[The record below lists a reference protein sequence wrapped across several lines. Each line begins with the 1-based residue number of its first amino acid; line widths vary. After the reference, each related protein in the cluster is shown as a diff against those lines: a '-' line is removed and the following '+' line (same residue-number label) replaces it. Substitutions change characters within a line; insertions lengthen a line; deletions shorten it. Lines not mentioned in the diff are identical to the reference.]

1 MKFEDL
7 LLEIGGFGRF
17 QIFILF
23 ILCLPR
29 INLPMHFL
37 LHNFLAATPS
47 HHCAI
52 PHQEAF
58 VNFTMEEVL
67 LISIPREPDGT
78 FRSCEMFSQPQF
90 HLLLN
95 SSLQSENKSI
105 IQHCQHGWVYD
116 HSQFTSTISTEW
128 DLVCEQRG
136 LNQATATFFFI
147 GVTMGAVVFGYFSDR
162 FDAFQAPVLMGR
174 KTMLLLSLVCS
185 VIFGMLSAASVSY
198 SMLVITRTLTGV
210 ALSGVSLIVL
220 PLGMEWVDVQHRTF
234 SGILTS
240 IFWSI
245 GNMLLAMVAYLVRE
259 WHWLLVAV
267 TGPCLLSIV
276 GLWWVPESARWLIA
290 NGKVK
295 QAHRDVL
302 RCARMNGRKD
312 FAVSPEALRRM
323 ATDKKPGGSYSYIS
337 LFRTP
342 VLRKISLCSGAVW
355 FGVSFSYYG
364 MSMNLTGFGLNMY
377 LSQFVFG
384 IIEIPAKMIMY
395 VLVNRVGRRKSQAWA
410 LILTGL
416 CIGAN
421 ALFCYMQYLLKG
433 KFPFSFTSLRSAVA
447 IMGKGFSEAA
457 FTTVFLYTSELY
469 PTVLRQNG
477 MGYTSFVARLG
488 GALAPLIFLLD
499 EVWRSLPE
507 VTYCGVAV
515 CCGLVAFLLPETL
528 NVRLPEGI
536 EDIEKA
542 QVKGRPQI
550 SAPEGMPLQSLLK

>member
-7 LLEIGGFGRF
+7 LLETGGFGRF
-17 QIFILF
+17 QILILF
-23 ILCLPR
+23 LLCFPR

-58 VNFTMEEVL
+58 VNLTTEELL

-90 HLLLN
+90 YLLLLN
-95 SSLQSENKSI
+95 SSLQPENDSLIEDCK
-105 IQHCQHGWVYD
+105 HGWVYD
-116 HSQFTSTISTEW
+116 HSQFTSTTATQW

-147 GVTMGAVVFGYFSDR
+147 GVTVGAVIFGYLSDR
-162 FDAFQAPVLMGR
+162 YGR
-174 KTMLLLSLVCS
+174 KAMLLVSLVCS
-185 VIFGMLSAASVSY
+185 GMFGMLSAASTSY
-198 SMLVITRTLTGV
+198 SMLAITRTLTGV
-210 ALSGVSLIVL
+210 ALSGISLIIL
-220 PLGMEWVDVQHRTF
+220 PLGMEWVDVQHRTL

-245 GNMLLAMVAYLVRE
+245 GNMLLAMLAYLVRD
-259 WHWLLVAV
+259 WRWLLVAV
-267 TGPCLLSIV
+267 TGPCFPSIIC
-276 GLWWVPESARWLIA
+276 LWWVPESARWLIA

-295 QAHRDVL
+295 QAHRHLL

-312 FAVSPEALRRM
+312 FAVSPEALRKM
-323 ATDKKPGGSYSYIS
+323 TTEKKSGENYSYIS

-342 VLRKISLCSGAVW
+342 VLQKISLCSGAVW
-355 FGVSFSYYG
+355 FGVAFSYYG
-364 MSMNLTGFGLNMY
+364 MSLNLTGFGLNMY

-384 IIEIPAKMIMY
+384 IIEIPAKLIMY
-395 VLVNRVGRRKSQAWA
+395 VLVNRVGRRQSQAWT
-410 LILTGL
+410 LILAGL

-421 ALFCYMQYLLKG
+421 VIIPK
-433 KFPFSFTSLRSAVA
+433 SFTSMRSVVA
-447 IMGKGFSEAA
+447 IMGKGFSESA

-469 PTVLRQNG
+469 PTILRQNG
-477 MGYTSFVARLG
+477 MGYTSFVARIG
-488 GALAPLIFLLD
+488 GALAPLVFLLD
-499 EVWRSLPE
+499 DVWRSLPE

-515 CCGLVAFLLPETL
+515 CCGSVAFLLPETL
-528 NVRLPEGI
+528 NVHLPEGI
-536 EDIEKA
+536 EDVEKT
-542 QVKGRPQI
+542 QVRGPLQI
-550 SAPEGMPLQSLLK
+550 GAPEGVPLQSRLK

>member
-7 LLEIGGFGRF
+7 LLETGGFGRF
-17 QIFILF
+17 QILILF
-23 ILCLPR
+23 LLCLPR

-37 LHNFLAATPS
+37 LHSFLAATPS

-52 PHQEAF
+52 PRQEAF
-58 VNFTMEEVL
+58 VNLTTEELL
-67 LISIPREPDGT
+67 LISIPQESDGT
-78 FRSCEMFSQPQF
+78 FRSCEMFLQPQF
-90 HLLLN
+90 YLLLN
-95 SSLQSENKSI
+95 SSLQPENDSI
-105 IQHCQHGWVYD
+105 IEDCKYGWVYD
-116 HSQFTSTISTEW
+116 HSQFTSTIATQW

-147 GVTMGAVVFGYFSDR
+147 GVTVGAVIFGYLSDR
-162 FDAFQAPVLMGR
+162 YGR
-174 KTMLLLSLVCS
+174 KAMLLVSLVCS
-185 VIFGMLSAASVSY
+185 VIFGMLSAASTSY
-198 SMLVITRTLTGV
+198 SMLAITRTLTGV
-210 ALSGVSLIVL
+210 ALSGISLIVL
-220 PLGMEWVDVQHRTF
+220 PLGMEWVDVQHRTI

-245 GNMLLAMVAYLVRE
+245 GNMLLAMIAYLVRD
-259 WHWLLVAV
+259 WRWLLVAV
-267 TGPCLLSIV
+267 TGPCLLSIIC
-276 GLWWVPESARWLIA
+276 LWWVPESARWLIA

-295 QAHRDVL
+295 QAHRHLL

-312 FAVSPEALRRM
+312 FTVSPEALRRM
-323 ATDKKPGGSYSYIS
+323 TTEKKSGESYSYIS

-355 FGVSFSYYG
+355 FGVAFSYYG

-384 IIEIPAKMIMY
+384 IIEIPAKLIMY
-395 VLVNRVGRRKSQAWA
+395 VLVNRVGRRQSQAWT

-421 ALFCYMQYLLKG
+421 IIVPK
-433 KFPFSFTSLRSAVA
+433 SFTSMRSVVA
-447 IMGKGFSEAA
+447 IMGKGFSESA

-488 GALAPLIFLLD
+488 GALAPLVFLLD
-499 EVWRSLPE
+499 SVWRSLPE
-507 VTYCGVAV
+507 VTYCGMAV
-515 CCGLVAFLLPETL
+515 CCGSVAFLLPETL
-528 NVRLPEGI
+528 NVHLPEGI
-536 EDIEKA
+536 EDVEKT
-542 QVKGRPQI
+542 QVRGPLQI
-550 SAPEGMPLQSLLK
+550 SAPEGMPLQSRLK

>member
-17 QIFILF
+17 QILILF
-23 ILCLPR
+23 VLCLAR

-37 LHNFLAATPS
+37 LHSFLAATPS

-58 VNFTMEEVL
+58 VNLTMEEIL

-95 SSLQSENKSI
+95 SSLQPENDSI
-105 IQHCQHGWVYD
+105 IQNCQHGWVYD
-116 HSQFTSTISTEW
+116 HSQFTSTISTQW

-147 GVTMGAVVFGYFSDR
+147 GVTIGAVVFGYLSDR
-162 FDAFQAPVLMGR
+162 FDPFQAVPSGLR
-174 KTMLLLSLVCS
+174 ANRND
-185 VIFGMLSAASVSY
+185 IFSPRS
-198 SMLVITRTLTGV
+198 R
-210 ALSGVSLIVL
+210 
-220 PLGMEWVDVQHRTF
+220 
-234 SGILTS
+234 
-240 IFWSI
+240 
-245 GNMLLAMVAYLVRE
+245 
-259 WHWLLVAV
+259 
-267 TGPCLLSIV
+267 
-276 GLWWVPESARWLIA
+276 WVPESARWLIA

-295 QAHRDVL
+295 QAHKHLL
-302 RCARMNGRKD
+302 RCARMNGMKD
-312 FAVSPEALRRM
+312 FALSPEALRTIT
-323 ATDKKPGGSYSYIS
+323 TDKKPGESYSYIS

-355 FGVSFSYYG
+355 FGVAFSYYG
-364 MSMNLTGFGLNMY
+364 MSMKLTGFGLNMY

-384 IIEIPAKMIMY
+384 IIEIPAKVIVY
-395 VLVNRVGRRKSQAWA
+395 VLVNRIGRRQSQAWS

-421 ALFCYMQYLLKG
+421 III
-433 KFPFSFTSLRSAVA
+433 PEPFTSLRSVVA
-447 IMGKGFSEAA
+447 ITGKGLSEAA

-488 GALAPLIFLLD
+488 GALAPLVFLLD

-515 CCGLVAFLLPETL
+515 CCGSVAFLLPETL

-536 EDIEKA
+536 EDIEKT
-542 QVKGRPQI
+542 QCPTLL
-550 SAPEGMPLQSLLK
+550 PLIPHPWVATDQGTA

>member
-7 LLEIGGFGRF
+7 LLEIDGFGKF
-17 QIFILF
+17 QILILF

-29 INLPMHFL
+29 MNLPMHFL

-58 VNFTMEEVL
+58 VNLTTEEVL

-78 FRSCEMFSQPQF
+78 FKSCEMFSQPQF

-95 SSLQSENKSI
+95 SSLQPENNSI
-105 IQHCQHGWVYD
+105 IQQCQHGWVYD
-116 HSQFTSTISTEW
+116 HSQFTSTISTQW

-147 GVTMGAVVFGYFSDR
+147 GVTMGAVVFGYLSDR
-162 FDAFQAPVLMGR
+162 FDPFQAVPPGQ
-174 KTMLLLSLVCS
+174 T
-185 VIFGMLSAASVSY
+185 
-198 SMLVITRTLTGV
+198 V
-210 ALSGVSLIVL
+210 ALSWRRRPGTLPCFALVKQPCRPLPGEVLRVPPERCL
-220 PLGMEWVDVQHRTF
+220 PLAGMEWVDVEHRTF

-240 IFWSI
+240 MFWSI
-245 GNMLLAMVAYLVRE
+245 GNMLLAAVAYLVRE
-259 WHWLLVAV
+259 WRWLLVAV
-267 TGPCLLSIV
+267 TGPNSV
-276 GLWWVPESARWLIA
+276 FSPRSRWVPESARWLIA

-295 QAHRDVL
+295 R
-302 RCARMNGRKD
+302 ARRSRHM
-312 FAVSPEALRRM
+312 FFLSHFLSLSPS
-323 ATDKKPGGSYSYIS
+323 PH
-337 LFRTP
+337 TP
-342 VLRKISLCSGAVW
+342 CR
-355 FGVSFSYYG
+355 FGVAFSYYG

-384 IIEIPAKMIMY
+384 FIEIPAKMIMY
-395 VLVNRVGRRKSQAWA
+395 VLVNRVGRRQSQAWA

-421 ALFCYMQYLLKG
+421 IVIPKRKILFL
-433 KFPFSFTSLRSAVA
+433 A

-457 FTTVFLYTSELY
+457 FTTAFLYTCELY

-477 MGYTSFVARLG
+477 MGYSSFMARLG
-488 GALAPLIFLLD
+488 GALAPLVFLLD
-499 EVWRSLPE
+499 EVWTSLPE

-528 NVRLPEGI
+528 HVRLPEGI
-536 EDIEKA
+536 EDIEKTQEA
-542 QVKGRPQI
+542 GNIPLLSLQGSGAEDIGGRRRIKKPAGG
-550 SAPEGMPLQSLLK
+550 SYPTL

>member
-7 LLEIGGFGRF
+7 LLETGGFGRF
-17 QIFILF
+17 QILILF

-58 VNFTMEEVL
+58 VNLTVEEVL
-67 LISIPREPDGT
+67 LISIPRDPDGT

-95 SSLQSENKSI
+95 SSLQPENNSI
-105 IQHCQHGWVYD
+105 VQNCQHGWVYD
-116 HSQFTSTISTEW
+116 HSQFTSTIATQW

-136 LNQATATFFFI
+136 LNQATATFFFT
-147 GVTMGAVVFGYFSDR
+147 GVTMGAVVFGYLSDR
-162 FDAFQAPVLMGR
+162 FGR
-174 KTMLLLSLVCS
+174 KAMLLLSLVCS

-198 SMLVITRTLTGV
+198 SMLAITRTLTGV
-210 ALSGVSLIVL
+210 ALSGASLIVL
-220 PLGMEWVDVQHRTF
+220 PLGMEWVDIQHRTL
-234 SGILTS
+234 SGILSS

-245 GNMLLAMVAYLVRE
+245 GNMLLATVAYLVRE

-267 TGPCLLSIV
+267 TGPCLLSAAC
-276 GLWWVPESARWLIA
+276 LWWVPESARWLIA

-295 QAHRDVL
+295 QAHRHLL

-312 FAVSPEALRRM
+312 FAVSLEVRNWRSRHVRM
-323 ATDKKPGGSYSYIS
+323 ATEKKPGESYSYIS

-355 FGVSFSYYG
+355 FGVTFSYYG
-364 MSMNLTGFGLNMY
+364 MSMNLTGIGLNMY

-384 IIEIPAKMIMY
+384 IIEIPAKVIMY
-395 VLVNRVGRRKSQAWA
+395 VLVNRIGRRQSQAWA

-421 ALFCYMQYLLKG
+421 VIIPK
-433 KFPFSFTSLRSAVA
+433 PFTSLRSVVA
-447 IMGKGFSEAA
+447 IMGKGLSEAA

-488 GALAPLIFLLD
+488 GALAPLVFLLD

-515 CCGLVAFLLPETL
+515 CCGSVAFLLPETL
-528 NVRLPEGI
+528 NVHLPEGI
-536 EDIEKA
+536 EDIE
-542 QVKGRPQI
+542 
-550 SAPEGMPLQSLLK
+550 

>member
-23 ILCLPR
+23 SLCLPR

-58 VNFTMEEVL
+58 VNLTMEEVL
-67 LISIPREPDGT
+67 LISIPQEPDGT
-78 FRSCEMFSQPQF
+78 YSSCEMFSQPQF

-95 SSLQSENKSI
+95 SSLQPENDSI

-116 HSQFTSTISTEW
+116 HSQFTSTISTQW

-147 GVTMGAVVFGYFSDR
+147 GVTMGAVIFGYLSDR
-162 FDAFQAPVLMGR
+162 FGR
-174 KTMLLLSLVCS
+174 KAMLLLSLVFS

-198 SMLVITRTLTGV
+198 SMLAITRTLTGV
-210 ALSGVSLIVL
+210 ALSGVSLIIL
-220 PLGMEWVDVQHRTF
+220 PFGMEWVDIKHRTF

-276 GLWWVPESARWLIA
+276 CLWWVPESARWLIA

-295 QAHRDVL
+295 QAQRHL
-302 RCARMNGRKD
+302 LQCARMNGRKD
-312 FAVSPEALRRM
+312 FTVSPEALRRM
-323 ATDKKPGGSYSYIS
+323 STNKKPGQSYSCIS

-355 FGVSFSYYG
+355 FGVAFSYYG

-377 LSQFVFG
+377 LSQFVLG

-395 VLVNRVGRRKSQAWA
+395 VLVNRVGRRQSQAWA

-416 CIGAN
+416 SIGAN
-421 ALFCYMQYLLKG
+421 VIIPKSETL
-433 KFPFSFTSLRSAVA
+433 FSFTSLRPVVA

-469 PTVLRQNG
+469 PTILRQNG

-488 GALAPLIFLLD
+488 GALAPLVFLLD

-515 CCGLVAFLLPETL
+515 CCGSVAFLLPETL

-542 QVKGRPQI
+542 Q
-550 SAPEGMPLQSLLK
+550 

>member
-17 QIFILF
+17 QISILF

-58 VNFTMEEVL
+58 VNLTVEEVL

-95 SSLQSENKSI
+95 SSLQPENNSI

-116 HSQFTSTISTEW
+116 HSQFTSTIATQVWTESHAPAVAGVLCRIW
-128 DLVCEQRG
+128 DAERRLRLLQHAGHHADPHRG
-136 LNQATATFFFI
+136 GPERHLPYYIA
-147 GVTMGAVVFGYFSDR
+147 FGPLPGEVLC
-162 FDAFQAPVLMGR
+162 APAER
-174 KTMLLLSLVCS
+174 CS
-185 VIFGMLSAASVSY
+185 
-198 SMLVITRTLTGV
+198 
-210 ALSGVSLIVL
+210 
-220 PLGMEWVDVQHRTF
+220 PLAGMEWVDIQHRTF
-234 SGILTS
+234 SGILSS

-267 TGPCLLSIV
+267 TGPCLLSAAC
-276 GLWWVPESARWLIA
+276 LWWVPESARWLIA

-295 QAHRDVL
+295 QAHRHLL

-323 ATDKKPGGSYSYIS
+323 ATDKKPGESYSYIS

-355 FGVSFSYYG
+355 FGVAFSYYG

-384 IIEIPAKMIMY
+384 IIEIPAKMIVY
-395 VLVNRVGRRKSQAWA
+395 VLVNRIGRRQSQAWA

-421 ALFCYMQYLLKG
+421 IIIPK
-433 KFPFSFTSLRSAVA
+433 PFTSLRSVVA

-488 GALAPLIFLLD
+488 GALAPLVFLLD

-515 CCGLVAFLLPETL
+515 CCGSVAFLLPETL

-536 EDIEKA
+536 EDVEKA
-542 QVKGRPQI
+542 QVKGPPQT
-550 SAPEGMPLQSLLK
+550 SAPEGMPLQSPLK

>member
-23 ILCLPR
+23 SLCLPR

-58 VNFTMEEVL
+58 VNLTMEEVL
-67 LISIPREPDGT
+67 LISIPQEPDGT
-78 FRSCEMFSQPQF
+78 YSSCEMFSQPQF

-95 SSLQSENKSI
+95 SSLQPENDSI

-116 HSQFTSTISTEW
+116 HSQFTSTISTQW

-147 GVTMGAVVFGYFSDR
+147 GVTMGAVIFGYLSDR
-162 FDAFQAPVLMGR
+162 FDAFQAVAPGLQRQPGTLPHFDLVKKPCRPLPGEVPCVPAER
-174 KTMLLLSLVCS
+174 CLLL
-185 VIFGMLSAASVSY
+185 A
-198 SMLVITRTLTGV
+198 
-210 ALSGVSLIVL
+210 
-220 PLGMEWVDVQHRTF
+220 GMEWVDIKHRTF

-276 GLWWVPESARWLIA
+276 LGRHLPPSGLSAW
-290 NGKVK
+290 
-295 QAHRDVL
+295 QML
-302 RCARMNGRKD
+302 RMSTN
-312 FAVSPEALRRM
+312 
-323 ATDKKPGGSYSYIS
+323 KKPGQSYSCIS

-355 FGVSFSYYG
+355 FGVAFSYYG

-377 LSQFVFG
+377 LSQFVLG

-395 VLVNRVGRRKSQAWA
+395 VLVNRVGRRQSQAWA

-416 CIGAN
+416 SIGAN
-421 ALFCYMQYLLKG
+421 VIIPKSETLFL
-433 KFPFSFTSLRSAVA
+433 A

-469 PTVLRQNG
+469 PTILRQNG

-488 GALAPLIFLLD
+488 GALAPLVFLLD

-515 CCGLVAFLLPETL
+515 CCGSVAFLLPETL
-528 NVRLPEGI
+528 NVRLPEDHCTDFQKLPSIGLHTT
-536 EDIEKA
+536 
-542 QVKGRPQI
+542 RNT
-550 SAPEGMPLQSLLK
+550 MHQSKIPSVSHTKPNNLK

>member
-17 QIFILF
+17 QILILF

-58 VNFTMEEVL
+58 VNLTREEIL

-78 FRSCEMFSQPQF
+78 FKSCEMFLQPQF

-95 SSLQSENKSI
+95 SSLQPENNSI

-116 HSQFTSTISTEW
+116 HSQFTSTISTQW

-147 GVTMGAVVFGYFSDR
+147 GVTVGAVVFGYLSDR
-162 FDAFQAPVLMGR
+162 FGR
-174 KTMLLLSLVCS
+174 KAMLLLSLVCS

-198 SMLVITRTLTGV
+198 SMLAITRTLTGL

-220 PLGMEWVDVQHRTF
+220 PLGMEWVDIQHRTF
-234 SGILTS
+234 TGILSS

-276 GLWWVPESARWLIA
+276 CLWWVPESARWLIA

-295 QAHRDVL
+295 QAHQHLL

-312 FAVSPEALRRM
+312 FVVSPEVRNCKSEHILPLSF
-323 ATDKKPGGSYSYIS
+323 TPSPGESYSYIS

-342 VLRKISLCSGAVW
+342 VLRKISLCAGAVW
-355 FGVSFSYYG
+355 FGVAFSYYG
-364 MSMNLTGFGLNMY
+364 MSMNLTGFGLNIY
-377 LSQFVFG
+377 ISQFVFG
-384 IIEIPAKMIMY
+384 VIEIPAKMIMY
-395 VLVNRVGRRKSQAWA
+395 VLVNRVGRRQSQAWT

-416 CIGAN
+416 CIGVN
-421 ALFCYMQYLLKG
+421 VIVPKT
-433 KFPFSFTSLRSAVA
+433 FSSLRSVVA

-477 MGYTSFVARLG
+477 MGYASFMARLG
-488 GALAPLIFLLD
+488 GSLAPLMFLLD

-507 VTYCGVAV
+507 VTYCGIAV
-515 CCGLVAFLLPETL
+515 CCGSVAFLLPETL

-536 EDIEKA
+536 EDIE
-542 QVKGRPQI
+542 
-550 SAPEGMPLQSLLK
+550 

>member
-7 LLEIGGFGRF
+7 LLEIDGFGKF
-17 QIFILF
+17 QILILF

-29 INLPMHFL
+29 MNLPMHFL

-58 VNFTMEEVL
+58 VNLTTEEVL

-78 FRSCEMFSQPQF
+78 FKSCEMFSQPQF

-95 SSLQSENKSI
+95 SSLQPENNSI
-105 IQHCQHGWVYD
+105 IQECQHGWVYD
-116 HSQFTSTISTEW
+116 HSQFTSTISTQVTPGELSW
-128 DLVCEQRG
+128 RTRPGTLPRFALVKKPCRPLPRE
-136 LNQATATFFFI
+136 
-147 GVTMGAVVFGYFSDR
+147 
-162 FDAFQAPVLMGR
+162 VLCIPPER
-174 KTMLLLSLVCS
+174 C
-185 VIFGMLSAASVSY
+185 
-198 SMLVITRTLTGV
+198 
-210 ALSGVSLIVL
+210 L
-220 PLGMEWVDVQHRTF
+220 PLAGMEWVDVEHRTF

-240 IFWSI
+240 MFWSI
-245 GNMLLAMVAYLVRE
+245 GNMLLAAIAYLVRE
-259 WHWLLVAV
+259 WRWLLVAV

-276 GLWWVPESARWLIA
+276 SGCDLPPLPREWGKSCNADPRIGSSDPKRSGTRLCLALGL
-290 NGKVK
+290 
-295 QAHRDVL
+295 
-302 RCARMNGRKD
+302 
-312 FAVSPEALRRM
+312 
-323 ATDKKPGGSYSYIS
+323 PGGGSSNE
-337 LFRTP
+337 
-342 VLRKISLCSGAVW
+342 
-355 FGVSFSYYG
+355 FGVAFSYYG

-384 IIEIPAKMIMY
+384 FIEIPAKMIMY
-395 VLVNRVGRRKSQAWA
+395 VLVNRVGRRQSQAWA

-421 ALFCYMQYLLKG
+421 IVIPR
-433 KFPFSFTSLRSAVA
+433 PFTPLRSAVA

-457 FTTVFLYTSELY
+457 FTTAFLYTCELY

-477 MGYTSFVARLG
+477 MGYSSFMARLG
-488 GALAPLIFLLD
+488 GALAPLVFLLD

-528 NVRLPEGI
+528 HVRLPEGI
-536 EDIEKA
+536 EDIEKTH
-542 QVKGRPQI
+542 
-550 SAPEGMPLQSLLK
+550 LLTGLMHSS

>member
-17 QIFILF
+17 QILTLS
-23 ILCLPR
+23 ILCLTR
-29 INLPMHFL
+29 TNLPMHFL

-52 PHQEAF
+52 PQQEAF
-58 VNFTMEEVL
+58 MNLTMEEVL

-78 FRSCEMFSQPQF
+78 FRSCEMFSHPQF

-95 SSLQSENKSI
+95 SSLQPENNSI

-116 HSQFTSTISTEW
+116 HSQFTSTISTQW

-147 GVTMGAVVFGYFSDR
+147 GVTMGAVVFGYLSDR
-162 FDAFQAPVLMGR
+162 FGR
-174 KTMLLLSLVCS
+174 KAMLLLSLVCS
-185 VIFGMLSAASVSY
+185 VIFGMLSASSVSY

-210 ALSGVSLIVL
+210 ALSGISLIVI
-220 PLGMEWVDVQHRTF
+220 PFAMEWVDIQHRTF
-234 SGILTS
+234 SGVLIS

-245 GNMLLAMVAYLVRE
+245 GNMLLAMIAYLVRE

-276 GLWWVPESARWLIA
+276 CLWWVPESARWLIA

-295 QAHRDVL
+295 QAHRHLL

-312 FAVSPEALRRM
+312 FAVSPELFLSFHLPQALRRM
-323 ATDKKPGGSYSYIS
+323 TTDKKPGESYSYIS

-355 FGVSFSYYG
+355 FGVAFSYYG
-364 MSMNLTGFGLNMY
+364 MSMNLTGFGLNVY

-395 VLVNRVGRRKSQAWA
+395 VLVNRLGRRQSQAWA

-421 ALFCYMQYLLKG
+421 VIIPK
-433 KFPFSFTSLRSAVA
+433 PFTSLRSVVA

-488 GALAPLIFLLD
+488 GALAPLVFLLD
-499 EVWRSLPE
+499 EVWKPLPE

-515 CCGLVAFLLPETL
+515 CCGMVAFLLPETL

-536 EDIEKA
+536 EDIE
-542 QVKGRPQI
+542 
-550 SAPEGMPLQSLLK
+550 

>member
-7 LLEIGGFGRF
+7 FLEIGGFGRF
-17 QIFILF
+17 QILVLF

-37 LHNFLAATPS
+37 LHNFLAATPP

-52 PHQEAF
+52 PPQEAF
-58 VNFTMEEVL
+58 ENLTTEEVL
-67 LISIPREPDGT
+67 LISIPRDPDGT

-90 HLLLN
+90 QLLLN
-95 SSLQSENKSI
+95 SSLQPENSSTT
-105 IQHCQHGWVYD
+105 QHCQHGWVYD
-116 HSQFTSTISTEW
+116 HSQFTSTIATQW

-147 GVTMGAVVFGYFSDR
+147 GVTIGA
-162 FDAFQAPVLMGR
+162 
-174 KTMLLLSLVCS
+174 
-185 VIFGMLSAASVSY
+185 VIFGYLSDSGAF
-198 SMLVITRTLTGV
+198 LEENTRDVTSLCPCLKPCRPLPGG
-210 ALSGVSLIVL
+210 ALCVPAERCL
-220 PLGMEWVDVQHRTF
+220 PLAGMEWVDIQHRTF

-259 WHWLLVAV
+259 WHWLLVANCSAV
-267 TGPCLLSIV
+267 ETYGESKVELGKAKAPACGGFPKSTAAELSPPFH
-276 GLWWVPESARWLIA
+276 LP
-290 NGKVK
+290 
-295 QAHRDVL
+295 Q
-302 RCARMNGRKD
+302 
-312 FAVSPEALRRM
+312 ALRKM

-355 FGVSFSYYG
+355 FGVAFSYYG

-384 IIEIPAKMIMY
+384 VIEIPAKIIMY
-395 VLVNRVGRRKSQAWA
+395 VLVNRVGRRQSQAWS

-421 ALFCYMQYLLKG
+421 IIIPK
-433 KFPFSFTSLRSAVA
+433 PFTSLRSIVA
-447 IMGKGFSEAA
+447 IMGKGFSESA

-488 GALAPLIFLLD
+488 GALAPLVFLLD

-515 CCGLVAFLLPETL
+515 CCGSVAFLLPETL
-528 NVRLPEGI
+528 NVCLPEGI
-536 EDIEKA
+536 EDQKTHAGISLRMGKP
-542 QVKGRPQI
+542 QVCVPNPQRRKPDFADYFNVVCV
-550 SAPEGMPLQSLLK
+550 STL

>member
-17 QIFILF
+17 QILILA

-58 VNFTMEEVL
+58 ANLTAEEVL
-67 LISIPREPDGT
+67 LISIPRKPDGT
-78 FRSCEMFSQPQF
+78 FSSCEMFSQPQF

-95 SSLQSENKSI
+95 SSLQPENKSL

-116 HSQFTSTISTEW
+116 HSQFTSTISTQW

-147 GVTMGAVVFGYFSDR
+147 GVTVGAGVFGYLSDR
-162 FDAFQAPVLMGR
+162 FGR
-174 KTMLLLSLVCS
+174 KAMLQLSLVCS
-185 VIFGMLSAASVSY
+185 VGFGMLSAASVSY
-198 SMLVITRTLTGV
+198 TMLAITRTLTGV
-210 ALSGVSLIVL
+210 AMSGLSLIVL
-220 PLGMEWVDVQHRTF
+220 PLGLEWVDVQHRTLT
-234 SGILTS
+234 GILVS
-240 IFWSI
+240 IFWSV
-245 GNMLLAMVAYLVRE
+245 GNMLLALAAYLVRE

-276 GLWWVPESARWLIA
+276 CLWWVPESARWLIA
-290 NGKVK
+290 RGKVK
-295 QAHRDVL
+295 QAHRHLL
-302 RCARMNGRKD
+302 RCARVNGRKD
-312 FAVSPEALRRM
+312 FAVSPEVRSWRLRHVFFFSHFSM
-323 ATDKKPGGSYSYIS
+323 AGSYSYIS

-342 VLRKISLCSGAVW
+342 VLRRISLCSGVVW
-355 FGVSFSYYG
+355 FGVAFSYYG
-364 MSMNLTGFGLNMY
+364 MSMNLTGFGLSIY

-384 IIEIPAKMIMY
+384 VIEIPAKMVMY
-395 VLVNRVGRRKSQAWA
+395 VLVNRAGRRQSQAWT

-421 ALFCYMQYLLKG
+421 IAI
-433 KFPFSFTSLRSAVA
+433 PTSLPALRSVVA

-469 PTVLRQNG
+469 PTILRQNG
-477 MGYTSFVARLG
+477 MGYTSFLARLG
-488 GALAPLIFLLD
+488 GALAPLMFLLD

-515 CCGLVAFLLPETL
+515 CSGAVAFLLPETL

-536 EDIEKA
+536 EDIE
-542 QVKGRPQI
+542 
-550 SAPEGMPLQSLLK
+550 

>member
-58 VNFTMEEVL
+58 VNLTMEEVL
-67 LISIPREPDGT
+67 LISIPQEPDGT
-78 FRSCEMFSQPQF
+78 YSSCEMFSQPQF

-95 SSLQSENKSI
+95 SSLQPENNSI

-116 HSQFTSTISTEW
+116 HSQFTSTISTQW

-147 GVTMGAVVFGYFSDR
+147 GVTMGAVIFGYLSDR
-162 FDAFQAPVLMGR
+162 FDPCRPLPGEVPCVPAER
-174 KTMLLLSLVCS
+174 CLLL
-185 VIFGMLSAASVSY
+185 A
-198 SMLVITRTLTGV
+198 
-210 ALSGVSLIVL
+210 
-220 PLGMEWVDVQHRTF
+220 GMEWVDIQHRTF

-267 TGPCLLSIV
+267 TGPCLLT
-276 GLWWVPESARWLIA
+276 RWLV
-290 NGKVK
+290 GMGLFPSFHLS
-295 QAHRDVL
+295 Q
-302 RCARMNGRKD
+302 
-312 FAVSPEALRRM
+312 ALRRM
-323 ATDKKPGGSYSYIS
+323 STNKKPGQSYSYIS

-342 VLRKISLCSGAVW
+342 VLRKISLCSGAV
-355 FGVSFSYYG
+355 FGVAFSYYG

-377 LSQFVFG
+377 LSQFLLG
-384 IIEIPAKMIMY
+384 IVEIPAKMIMY
-395 VLVNRVGRRKSQAWA
+395 VLVNRVGRRQSQAWA

-416 CIGAN
+416 SIGAN
-421 ALFCYMQYLLKG
+421 VIIPKT
-433 KFPFSFTSLRSAVA
+433 FTSLRPVVA

-469 PTVLRQNG
+469 PTILRQNG

-488 GALAPLIFLLD
+488 GALAPLVFLLD

-507 VTYCGVAV
+507 VMYCGVAV
-515 CCGLVAFLLPETL
+515 CCGSVAFLLPETL

-542 QVKGRPQI
+542 Q
-550 SAPEGMPLQSLLK
+550 

>member
-17 QIFILF
+17 QILILF

-47 HHCAI
+47 HRCAI

-58 VNFTMEEVL
+58 VNLTVEEVL

-78 FRSCEMFSQPQF
+78 FRSCEMFSRPQF
-90 HLLLN
+90 QLLLN
-95 SSLQSENKSI
+95 SSLRPENDSI
-105 IQHCQHGWVYD
+105 IQPCQHGWAYD
-116 HSQFTSTISTEW
+116 HSQFTSTISTQW

-147 GVTMGAVVFGYFSDR
+147 GVTMGAVVFGYLSDR
-162 FDAFQAPVLMGR
+162 FGR

-185 VIFGMLSAASVSY
+185 VVFGMLSAASVSY
-198 SMLVITRTLTGV
+198 SMLAVTRTLTGV

-220 PLGMEWVDVQHRTF
+220 PLGMEWVDIQHRTLT
-234 SGILTS
+234 GILTS

-276 GLWWVPESARWLIA
+276 CLWWVPESARWLIA

-295 QAHRDVL
+295 QAHRHLL
-302 RCARMNGRKD
+302 RCARMNRRKD
-312 FAVSPEALRRM
+312 FALLLPSSHLSQALRRM
-323 ATDKKPGGSYSYIS
+323 ATDKKPGESYSYIS

-355 FGVSFSYYG
+355 FGVAFSYYG

-395 VLVNRVGRRKSQAWA
+395 VLVNRVGRRQSQAWA

-421 ALFCYMQYLLKG
+421 VIIPK
-433 KFPFSFTSLRSAVA
+433 PFTSLRSVVA

-488 GALAPLIFLLD
+488 GALAPLVFLLD

-515 CCGLVAFLLPETL
+515 CCGSVAFLLPETL

-536 EDIEKA
+536 EDIE
-542 QVKGRPQI
+542 
-550 SAPEGMPLQSLLK
+550 

>member
-1 MKFEDL
+1 MMKFEDL
-7 LLEIGGFGRF
+7 FLEIGGFGRF
-17 QIFILF
+17 QILVLF

-52 PHQEAF
+52 PPQEAF
-58 VNFTMEEVL
+58 ENLTTEEVL
-67 LISIPREPDGT
+67 LISIPRDPDGT

-90 HLLLN
+90 QLLLN
-95 SSLQSENKSI
+95 SSLQPENSSI

-116 HSQFTSTISTEW
+116 HSQFTSTIATQW

-147 GVTMGAVVFGYFSDR
+147 GVTIGAVIFGYLSDR
-162 FDAFQAPVLMGR
+162 FGR
-174 KTMLLLSLVCS
+174 KAMLQLSLVCS
-185 VIFGMLSAASVSY
+185 VVFGMLSAASVSY
-198 SMLVITRTLTGV
+198 SMLAITRTLTGV

-220 PLGMEWVDVQHRTF
+220 PLGMEWVDIEHRTF

-276 GLWWVPESARWLIA
+276 CLCWVPESARWLIA
-290 NGKVK
+290 NGQVK
-295 QAHRDVL
+295 QAHRNLL

-312 FAVSPEALRRM
+312 FTVSTEALRKM
-323 ATDKKPGGSYSYIS
+323 AIDKKPGGSYSYIS

-342 VLRKISLCSGAVW
+342 VLRKISLCSGVVW
-355 FGVSFSYYG
+355 FGVAFSYYG

-395 VLVNRVGRRKSQAWA
+395 VLVNRIGRRQSQAWS

-421 ALFCYMQYLLKG
+421 VIIPK
-433 KFPFSFTSLRSAVA
+433 PFTSLRSVVAV
-447 IMGKGFSEAA
+447 MGKGFSESA
-457 FTTVFLYTSELY
+457 FTNVFLYTSELY
-469 PTVLRQNG
+469 PTILRQNG

-488 GALAPLIFLLD
+488 GSLAPLVFLLD

-515 CCGLVAFLLPETL
+515 CCGSVAFLLPETL
-528 NVRLPEGI
+528 NVCLPEGI
-536 EDIEKA
+536 EDIEKT
-542 QVKGRPQI
+542 QVKGPPQG
-550 SAPEGMPLQSLLK
+550 SAPEGMPPLLK

>member
-7 LLEIGGFGRF
+7 LLDIGGFGRF
-17 QIFILF
+17 QISILLL
-23 ILCLPR
+23 LCFPR

-58 VNFTMEEVL
+58 VNFTREEVL
-67 LISIPREPDGT
+67 LVSIPREPDGT

-90 HLLLN
+90 SLLLN
-95 SSLQSENKSI
+95 SSLQPENDSI
-105 IQHCQHGWVYD
+105 IEHCKHGWVYD
-116 HSQFTSTISTEW
+116 HSQFASTIATQW

-147 GVTMGAVVFGYFSDR
+147 GVTVGAVIFGHLSDR
-162 FDAFQAPVLMGR
+162 YGR
-174 KTMLLLSLVCS
+174 KALLLLSLLCS
-185 VIFGMLSAASVSY
+185 LVFGMLSAASVSY
-198 SMLVITRTLTGV
+198 AMLAATRTLTGA
-210 ALSGVSLIVL
+210 ALSGISLIVL
-220 PLGMEWVDVQHRTF
+220 PLGMEWVDVQHRTL
-234 SGILTS
+234 SGILTG

-245 GNMLLAMVAYLVRE
+245 GNMLLALVAYLVRD
-259 WHWLLVAV
+259 WRWLLVAV

-276 GLWWVPESARWLIA
+276 CLWWVPESARWLLA
-290 NGKVK
+290 KGNVK
-295 QAHRDVL
+295 QAHRHLL
-302 RCARMNGRKD
+302 RCARVNGRKD
-312 FAVSPEALRRM
+312 FTISTEVRARRPRH
-323 ATDKKPGGSYSYIS
+323 ASFLSRFLWHSYSYLS

-355 FGVSFSYYG
+355 FGVAFSYYG
-364 MSMNLTGFGLNMY
+364 MSMNLTGFGLDMY

-384 IIEIPAKMIMY
+384 IIEIPAKLIMY
-395 VLVNRVGRRKSQAWA
+395 VLVNRVGRRRSQAWT

-421 ALFCYMQYLLKG
+421 IIIPKAFA
-433 KFPFSFTSLRSAVA
+433 SLRSVVA

-469 PTVLRQNG
+469 PTVLRQSG

-488 GALAPLIFLLD
+488 GALAPLVFLLD
-499 EVWRSLPE
+499 GTWASLPE
-507 VTYCGVAV
+507 ATYCCVAA
-515 CCGLVAFLLPETL
+515 CCGSAAFLLPETL
-528 NVRLPEGI
+528 HARLPEGV
-536 EDIEKA
+536 EDVE
-542 QVKGRPQI
+542 
-550 SAPEGMPLQSLLK
+550 

>member
-1 MKFEDL
+1 MEEMKFEDL
-7 LLEIGGFGRF
+7 FLEIGGFGRF
-17 QIFILF
+17 QILVLF

-37 LHNFLAATPS
+37 LHNFLAATPP

-52 PHQEAF
+52 PPQEAF
-58 VNFTMEEVL
+58 ENLTAEEVL
-67 LISIPREPDGT
+67 LISIPRDPDGI

-90 HLLLN
+90 QLLLN
-95 SSLQSENKSI
+95 SSLQPENSSI
-105 IQHCQHGWVYD
+105 IQHCQHGWLYD
-116 HSQFTSTISTEW
+116 HSQFTSTTATQW

-147 GVTMGAVVFGYFSDR
+147 GVTIGAVIFGYLSDR
-162 FDAFQAPVLMGR
+162 FGR
-174 KTMLLLSLVCS
+174 KAMLQLSLVCS
-185 VIFGMLSAASVSY
+185 VVFGMLSAASVSY
-198 SMLVITRTLTGV
+198 SMLAITRTLTGV

-220 PLGMEWVDVQHRTF
+220 PLGMEWVDIQHRTF

-276 GLWWVPESARWLIA
+276 CLWWVPESARWLIA
-290 NGKVK
+290 NGQVK
-295 QAHRDVL
+295 QAHRNLL

-312 FAVSPEALRRM
+312 FTVSPEALRKM
-323 ATDKKPGGSYSYIS
+323 VTDKKPGGSYSYIS

-355 FGVSFSYYG
+355 FGVAFSYYG

-384 IIEIPAKMIMY
+384 VIEIPAKIIMY
-395 VLVNRVGRRKSQAWA
+395 VLVNRVGRRQSQAWS

-421 ALFCYMQYLLKG
+421 IIIPK
-433 KFPFSFTSLRSAVA
+433 PFTSLRSAVA
-447 IMGKGFSEAA
+447 IMGKGFSESA

-469 PTVLRQNG
+469 PTILRQNG

-488 GALAPLIFLLD
+488 GALAPLVFLLD

-515 CCGLVAFLLPETL
+515 CCGSVAFLLPETL
-528 NVRLPEGI
+528 NVCLPEGI
-536 EDIEKA
+536 EDVEKT
-542 QVKGRPQI
+542 QVKGPPQI
-550 SAPEGMPLQSLLK
+550 SAPESMPPLLK

>member
-7 LLEIGGFGRF
+7 FLEIGGFGRF
-17 QIFILF
+17 QILVLF

-37 LHNFLAATPS
+37 LHNFLAATPT

-52 PHQEAF
+52 PPQEAF
-58 VNFTMEEVL
+58 ENLTTEEVL
-67 LISIPREPDGT
+67 LISIPRDPDGT

-90 HLLLN
+90 QLLLN
-95 SSLQSENKSI
+95 SSLQPENSSI
-105 IQHCQHGWVYD
+105 LQHCQHGWVYD
-116 HSQFTSTISTEW
+116 HSQFTSTIATQW

-147 GVTMGAVVFGYFSDR
+147 GVTIGA
-162 FDAFQAPVLMGR
+162 
-174 KTMLLLSLVCS
+174 
-185 VIFGMLSAASVSY
+185 VIFGYLSDRKFPYQRLLKKLSCPRIRTKVSVDVTS
-198 SMLVITRTLTGV
+198 LCPCLKPRRPLPGG
-210 ALSGVSLIVL
+210 ALCIPAERCL
-220 PLGMEWVDVQHRTF
+220 PLAGMEWVDIQHRTL

-245 GNMLLAMVAYLVRE
+245 GNMMLAMVAYLVWE

-276 GLWWVPESARWLIA
+276 CLWWVPESARWLIA
-290 NGKVK
+290 NGQVK
-295 QAHRDVL
+295 QAHRNLL

-312 FAVSPEALRRM
+312 FTVSPEVRNWRCRHIKM

-355 FGVSFSYYG
+355 FGVAFSYYG

-384 IIEIPAKMIMY
+384 VIEIPAKMIMY
-395 VLVNRVGRRKSQAWA
+395 VLVNRIGRRQSQAWS

-421 ALFCYMQYLLKG
+421 IIIPK
-433 KFPFSFTSLRSAVA
+433 PFTSLRSVVAV
-447 IMGKGFSEAA
+447 MGKGFSESA

-469 PTVLRQNG
+469 PTILRQNG
-477 MGYTSFVARLG
+477 MGYTSFMARLG
-488 GALAPLIFLLD
+488 GALAPLMFLLD

-515 CCGLVAFLLPETL
+515 CCGSVAFLLPETL
-528 NVRLPEGI
+528 NMCLPEGI
-536 EDIEKA
+536 EDIE
-542 QVKGRPQI
+542 
-550 SAPEGMPLQSLLK
+550 